1 MPFSRTYKGD
11 GQGRISLLR
20 GLVLLLFL
28 GGVLAVALGF
38 TRFGLYGG
46 VGIGMLPLLFLL
58 LYASIREPGWGM
70 VLLFVGN
77 YFIMGIGRIYHWLP
91 VGMLLDAL
99 LGFNLVVVFF
109 RSMSGTVPWK
119 QAWNG
124 LTCVALLWLVYC
136 LIEAFNPFGNR
147 QAWFSSIRSFALYFL
162 EVTVLVQVTMG
173 KFKWVKRL
181 MVVWVVLTLLAVGK
195 ALYQK
200 YVGFTPVEKFWLYVL
215 EGARTHIIYSG
226 IRYFSFFSDAANF
239 SGSMGLSMV
248 VFSIA
253 ALYYRNPWMKLLL
266 LFTAAAACYGLLLSG
281 TRSALA
287 VPFAGYTLYVLLSCN
302 VKRIIYFSL
311 SLIAVF
317 CFLKF
322 TTIGNSYAL
331 IRRTRS
337 AFSPTEDA
345 SFKVRLD
352 NQAKLRELMWSKPF
366 GTGLGMGG
374 GKAKRYAPD
383 APLSQIATDSWLVQL
398 WVETGMVG
406 IGLYLLLLG
415 SVFAYGAWLVL
426 FRIRDN
432 LVKGITTALI
442 CGVAGLLV
450 MSYANEIFAQIPN
463 GVIVYM
469 SLTFIF
475 MAQRFDRELAGEG
488 EPDAAPLRPTVKP
501 R

>member
-1 MPFSRTYKGD
+1 MPFSRIYKGE

-20 GLVLLLFL
+20 RLVLLLLL
-28 GGVLAVALGF
+28 GGVLAVAFGF
-38 TRFGLYGG
+38 IQFGLYGG
-46 VGIGMLPLLFLL
+46 MGIGVLPLLFLL
-58 LYASIREPGWGM
+58 LYASVREPGWGM
-70 VLLFVGN
+70 ILLFVGN
-77 YFIMGIGRIYHWLP
+77 YFIMAIGRIYHWLP
-91 VGMLLDAL
+91 VGILLDAMI
-99 LGFNLVVVFF
+99 GFNLLVLFF
-109 RSMSGTVPWK
+109 HSISGALPWK
-119 QAWNG
+119 RAWNG
-124 LTCVALLWLVYC
+124 LTCVALLWLAYC
-136 LIEAFNPFGNR
+136 LIEVFNPFGNR
-147 QAWFSSIRSFALYFL
+147 QAWLSSIRSFALYFL
-162 EVTVLVQVTMG
+162 VVTVLVQVTMG
-173 KFKWVKRL
+173 QFKWVKRL
-181 MVVWVVLTLLAVGK
+181 LVVWVVLTLLAVVR
-195 ALYQK
+195 ALLQK

-248 VFSIA
+248 VFSIT
-253 ALYYRNPWMKLLL
+253 ALYYRNPWMKLLF

-287 VPFAGYTLYVLLSCN
+287 VPFVGYTLYVFFSSDM
-302 VKRIIYFSL
+302 KRILFFSFA
-311 SLIAVF
+311 LIAAF

-322 TTIGNSYAL
+322 TTIGNGNAL

-337 AFSPTEDA
+337 AVSPAEDA
-345 SFKVRLD
+345 SFQVRLE

-406 IGLYLLLLG
+406 LSLYLLLFG
-415 SVFAYGAWLVL
+415 SLFVYGSWLVVC
-426 FRIRDN
+426 RIRDN

-442 CGVAGLLV
+442 CGVVGLLV

-463 GVIVYM
+463 GLIVYM
-469 SLTFIF
+469 SLAFIF
-475 MAQRFDRELAGEG
+475 MAPRFDRELSGEE
-488 EPDAAPLRPTVKP
+488 EPDAPLRPTVKP